1 MQQVVI
7 TKIVEEDVV
16 KNDKALVGFPFTL
29 SRVPGRGRSGGRVG
43 RRAVKGASQGD
54 FRGERAKGEGGV
66 GEEVGPEVEDEE
78 GGEGAQRRAC
88 E

>member
-1 MQQVVI
+1 M
-7 TKIVEEDVV
+7 KKEE
-16 KNDKALVGFPFTL
+16 KEHNDEPVSKFEVYL
-29 SRVPGRGRSGGRVG
+29 R
-43 RRAVKGASQGD
+43 D

-66 GEEVGPEVEDEE
+66 GEDVGPEVDEG

>member
-1 MQQVVI
+1 M
-7 TKIVEEDVV
+7 KEEE
-16 KNDKALVGFPFTL
+16 KEHNDEPVSKFEVYL
-29 SRVPGRGRSGGRVG
+29 R
-43 RRAVKGASQGD
+43 D

-66 GEEVGPEVEDEE
+66 GEEVGPEGEDEE